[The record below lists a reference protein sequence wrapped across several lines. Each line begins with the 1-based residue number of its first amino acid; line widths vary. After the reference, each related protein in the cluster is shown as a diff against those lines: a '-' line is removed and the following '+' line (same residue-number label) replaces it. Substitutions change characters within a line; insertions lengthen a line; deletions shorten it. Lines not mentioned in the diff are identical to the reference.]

1 MKSYQLGPL
10 GTIEAGEALTK
21 HRFVDFEGKHTVDV
35 KCSGVSLFDVSSGDQ
50 ATIQMSGIAV
60 VESGGTIT
68 AGNHVSSDANGKA
81 VALTIDN
88 VDDIPKNNGV
98 ALDAATAAGEFIRV
112 RLI

>member
-1 MKSYQLGPL
+1 MKSYQEGPI

-21 HRFVDFEGKHTVDV
+21 RRFVDFEGKHTVDV
-35 KCSGVSLFDVSSGDQ
+35 KCVGVSLFDTDSGDQ
-50 ATIQMSGIAV
+50 ASILMNGIAV
-60 VESGGTIT
+60 VEAGGTIT

-88 VDDIPKNNGV
+88 VNDIPKNNGV

-112 RLI
+112 KLL

>member
-1 MKSYQLGPL
+1 MKSYQLGPK
-10 GTIEAGEALTK
+10 GTIVAGEALTK
-21 HRFVDFEGKHTVDV
+21 NRFVDCLGTTVVDL
-35 KCSGVSLFDVSSGDQ
+35 KCAGVTLFDVASGET

-60 VESGGTIT
+60 VESGGAIT
-68 AGNHVSSDANGKA
+68 AGNHVSADADGKA

-98 ALDAATAAGEFIRV
+98 ALDTAAGAGEFIRV

>member
-1 MKSYQLGPL
+1 MKAYQLGPL
-10 GTIEAGEALTK
+10 GTIVAAEALYNN
-21 HRFVDFEGKHTVDV
+21 RFVDCLGTTVVDL
-35 KCSGVSLFDVSSGDQ
+35 KCAGVTLFDVADGES

-60 VESGGTIT
+60 VESGGAVT
-68 AGNHVSSDANGKA
+68 AGNHVSADSSGRA

-88 VDDIPKNNGV
+88 VNDIPKNNGV